1 MNNSV
6 DKKPQL
12 VTLSSILQNST
23 SPSSLSF
30 TDTSSNNNNNSY
42 YYSNG
47 TFTGSGSSL
56 LSRNSSTSVSNSS
69 IFQAQESFI
78 GPTQKCQ
85 FKDSNKTFVFGS
97 EATSCSSS
105 DGSCN
110 NQISHV
116 KEQELVY
123 GDYLCSGVEDT
134 QKLMFSSAGGVNGLW
149 VENENPMDYG
159 GLEEIK
165 ELVSTSSCNNFL
177 FHDDDKKTEEKVM
190 YY

>member
-1 MNNSV
+1 MS
-6 DKKPQL
+6 
-12 VTLSSILQNST
+12 
-23 SPSSLSF
+23 
-30 TDTSSNNNNNSY
+30 
-42 YYSNG
+42 
-47 TFTGSGSSL
+47 SSL
-56 LSRNSSTSVSNSS
+56 LSGNSSTSVSNSS

-78 GPTQKCQ
+78 GSTQKCQ
-85 FKDSNKTFVFGS
+85 FKDRNKTFVFGG

-105 DGSCN
+105 NGSCS
-110 NQISHV
+110 NQVSHV
-116 KEQELVY
+116 KEHELVY

-165 ELVSTSSCNNFL
+165 ELISTSSCNNFL
-177 FHDDDKKTEEKVM
+177 FDDDDDKKTEEKVM